1 LYNEPKKEGI
11 MKLLLIS
18 DTISPILY
26 DHFDPER
33 FKDIDLILSAGD
45 LKASYLTF
53 ITTAIKK
60 PLLYVHGNH
69 DYHYNTNPPLGCICI
84 EDEVY
89 EHKGLRI
96 AGIGGCMEYTG
107 GNHQYTEKQMVKKI
121 KKNKKAFKKG
131 FDILLTHSPAFGLGD
146 GEDIAH
152 IGFQSF
158 HKVLEQYQP
167 KYMIHGHQHLNYK
180 NQQRIIQH
188 HNTTI
193 INAYGYYILDV

>member
-1 LYNEPKKEGI
+1 

-18 DTISPILY
+18 DMISPILY
-26 DHFDPER
+26 EHFNPER

-45 LKASYLTF
+45 LSANYLIF
-53 ITTAIKK
+53 LTTALKK

-69 DYHYNTNPPLGCICI
+69 DQRYSEKPPLGCICI

-89 EHKGLRI
+89 EHNGLRI
-96 AGIGGCMEYTG
+96 AGIGGCMEYRG
-107 GNHQYTEKQMVKKI
+107 GKHQYTEKQMVKKI

-152 IGFQSF
+152 IGFQVF
-158 HKVLEQYQP
+158 HNVLEQYQP

-180 NQQRIIQH
+180 NQNRIIKY

>member
-1 LYNEPKKEGI
+1 

-26 DHFDPER
+26 EHFNPER

-45 LKASYLTF
+45 LSADYLIF
-53 ITTAIKK
+53 LTTALKK
-60 PLLYVHGNH
+60 TLLYVHGNH
-69 DYHYNTNPPLGCICI
+69 DQRYSEKPPLGCICI

-89 EHKGLRI
+89 EHNGLRI
-96 AGIGGCMEYTG
+96 AGIGGCMEYRG
-107 GNHQYTEKQMVKKI
+107 GKHQYTEKQMVKKI

-152 IGFQSF
+152 IGFQVF
-158 HKVLEQYQP
+158 HNVLEQYQP

-180 NQQRIIQH
+180 NQKRIITH

-193 INAYGYYILDV
+193 INAYGYYILEV

>member
-1 LYNEPKKEGI
+1 

-18 DTISPILY
+18 DMISPILY
-26 DHFDPER
+26 EHFNPER

-45 LKASYLTF
+45 LSANYLNF
-53 ITTAIKK
+53 LTTALKK

-69 DYHYNTNPPLGCICI
+69 DQRYSEKPPLGCICI

-89 EHKGLRI
+89 EHNGLRI
-96 AGIGGCMEYTG
+96 AGIGGCMEYRG
-107 GNHQYTEKQMVKKI
+107 GKHQYTEKQMVKKI

-152 IGFQSF
+152 IGFQVF
-158 HKVLEQYQP
+158 HNVLEQYQP
-167 KYMIHGHQHLNYK
+167 KYMIHGHQHLSYK
-180 NQQRIIQH
+180 NQNRIIKH